1 MAAKNKSTGS
11 IDDITPQE
19 WDEMNRRHLEE
30 KKRKQT
36 QESERLS
43 GETLFY
49 SDEGTTFVTDNDY
62 QITLDP
68 EYEVNVP
75 SFTIGN
81 DMSIEYKYSEDR
93 LIDELKTYVDNTYGE
108 HYSRNKYQ
116 ATEFIIDGGH
126 GMGFCLGNI
135 LKYAQRYGHKG
146 GYNRKDLLKV
156 LHYALIAL
164 HVHDTEDGNTT
175 NER

>member
-1 MAAKNKSTGS
+1 MAKSIKKTTGS

-30 KKRKQT
+30 LKRKQT
-36 QESERLS
+36 QESEKLS

-49 SDEGTTFVTDNDY
+49 SDVVTDNDY

-81 DMSIEYKYSEDR
+81 DMSSRSIEGENPLYLPQAKVYNKSFSIGPCIISSEG
-93 LIDELKTYVDNTYGE
+93 IDSVMRIPAK
-108 HYSRNKYQ
+108 
-116 ATEFIIDGGH
+116 AP
-126 GMGFCLGNI
+126 
-135 LKYAQRYGHKG
+135 A
-146 GYNRKDLLKV
+146 
-156 LHYALIAL
+156 AIA
-164 HVHDTEDGNTT
+164 VNSTT
-175 NER
+175 PI

>member
-1 MAAKNKSTGS
+1 MAKSIKKTTGS

-30 KKRKQT
+30 LKRKQT
-36 QESERLS
+36 QESEKLS

-49 SDEGTTFVTDNDY
+49 SDVVTDNDY

-175 NER
+175 NERR

>member
-30 KKRKQT
+30 KRKQT
-36 QESERLS
+36 QESEKLS
-43 GETLFY
+43 GETLFV
-49 SDEGTTFVTDNDY
+49 SDADY
-62 QITLDP
+62 MTTLDP
-68 EYEVNVP
+68 EYEINVP

-164 HVHDTEDGNTT
+164 HVHYTEDGNTT